1 MSGSVPCGKEGLP
14 AAQILQTSV
23 EEVAHI
29 RSLRKLIASKDSRD
43 TTLPLSVVKALE
55 IVNGYMKSGTDPHGW
70 RKVDW
75 KPRGNGSSNQHKCV
89 PAAFDRRPAGSTNVA
104 AAQAAAA
111 AALGTTAAVKPA
123 AGGAGRS
130 AVIHTGPPV
139 RYVSKFKSASPEKV
153 DETIL
158 NTIILGKLNK
168 FSAGNYDD
176 IKDFLC
182 QILDSGE
189 TDFLKHFML
198 LVFQK
203 AAAEEFFCPLYAKLL
218 SELSS
223 KYTILLSEMATLYG
237 EYIQIFEE
245 IDESSAA
252 DYNDFV
258 KRTEQKKY
266 RLGYSQFLAE
276 LIKHGTVN
284 TDFFMKTVK
293 TICKQLTQAAK
304 KDECTRIVEE
314 YADCL
319 SRIMKAI
326 QTSTVTESISSI
338 RKDICVDINVLEP
351 YTKKDPANKSLS
363 NKARFALLDIYEAVS
378 KF

>member
-1 MSGSVPCGKEGLP
+1 MSGTPGPTMTTVGPIT
-14 AAQILQTSV
+14 QIS
-23 EEVAHI
+23 HI
-29 RSLRKLIASKDSRD
+29 RSLRKELRD
-43 TTLPLSVVKALE
+43 ATLPISTVKALE
-55 IVNGYMKSGTDPHGW
+55 LIHGYLKTGTDQQGW
-70 RKVDW
+70 RRVDF
-75 KPRGNGSSNQHKCV
+75 KPRNGGGGGGGR
-89 PAAFDRRPAGSTNVA
+89 AMTFERR
-104 AAQAAAA
+104 
-111 AALGTTAAVKPA
+111 A
-123 AGGAGRS
+123 AGGAGASSS
-130 AVIHTGPPV
+130 ATIMPNTPPV
-139 RYVSKFKSASPEKV
+139 RYVSKFKSAAPEKV

-168 FSAGNYDD
+168 FSYSNYNE

-182 QILDSGE
+182 QILDSGQ

-223 KYTILLSEMATLYG
+223 KYTILHSEMETLYG
-237 EYIQIFEE
+237 QFMSIFEE

-284 TDFFMKTVK
+284 IELFMKTLT
-293 TICKQLTQAAK
+293 TIIKQISITVSK
-304 KDECTRIVEE
+304 HDSVCIIEEYVDCMKRIV
-314 YADCL
+314 
-319 SRIMKAI
+319 KAI
-326 QTSTVTESISSI
+326 KECRSTECIAAI
-338 RKDICVDINVLEP
+338 RLKIKSEICMIEP
-351 YTKKDPANKSLS
+351 YTKKNPDFISLS
-363 NKARFALLDIYEAVS
+363 NKARFAFMDIYEMGQ

>member
-1 MSGSVPCGKEGLP
+1 MSGLSPISKEGP
-14 AAQILQTSV
+14 KAQTLHSSV

-29 RSLRKLIASKDSRD
+29 RSLRKFLNAPTQTGEFREP
-43 TTLPLSVVKALE
+43 TLPLSVVKALDVVHE
-55 IVNGYMKSGTDPHGW
+55 YLKSGTDAQGW

-89 PAAFDRRPAGSTNVA
+89 PAVFERKSVSSNIA
-104 AAQAAAA
+104 AATAAAA
-111 AALGTTAAVKPA
+111 AALGTSAV
-123 AGGAGRS
+123 GGAGKS
-130 AVIHTGPPV
+130 TTTYTGPPA
-139 RYVSKFKSASPEKV
+139 RYISKFKSATEEKI
-153 DETIL
+153 DDKIL

-182 QILDSGE
+182 QILDSGQI
-189 TDFLKHFML
+189 DFLKHFML

-223 KYTILLSEMATLYG
+223 KYTILLTEMATLYG
-237 EYIQIFEE
+237 EYVQIFEE

-252 DYNDFV
+252 DYDDFV

-284 TDFFMKTVK
+284 IELFMKTVQ
-293 TICKQLTQAAK
+293 TICKQLIQTAK
-304 KDECTRIVEE
+304 KDDSIRIVEE

-326 QTSTVTESISSI
+326 QSSTANDSLELI
-338 RKDICVDINVLEP
+338 RKEICKDVECLQP

-363 NKARFALLDIYEAVS
+363 NKARFALMDIYDIAT

>member
-1 MSGSVPCGKEGLP
+1 MSGLTPTSKEGP
-14 AAQILQTSV
+14 VPQTLHSSV

-29 RSLRKLIASKDSRD
+29 RSLRKLLNAPTNACEFREP
-43 TTLPLSVVKALE
+43 TLPLSVVKALE
-55 IVNGYMKSGTDPHGW
+55 VVHEYLKSGTDSQGW

-75 KPRGNGSSNQHKCV
+75 KPRGNGSSNQHRCV
-89 PAAFDRRPAGSTNVA
+89 PVAFERRTISSNIVA
-104 AAQAAAA
+104 AQVAAA
-111 AALGTTAAVKPA
+111 AALGTSA
-123 AGGAGRS
+123 AGGAGKPS
-130 AVIHTGPPV
+130 TVTYTGPPI
-139 RYVSKFKSASPEKV
+139 RYVSKFKSGTEEKV
-153 DETIL
+153 DDTIL

-168 FSAGNYDD
+168 FSVGNYDD

-182 QILDSGE
+182 QILDSGQ

-223 KYTILLSEMATLYG
+223 KYTILLTEMATLYG

-304 KDECTRIVEE
+304 KDDSTRIVEE

-326 QTSTVTESISSI
+326 QTSTATESIKLI
-338 RKDICVDINVLEP
+338 RKEICADAIILEP
-351 YTKKDPANKSLS
+351 FIKKDPANKSLS
-363 NKARFALLDIYEAVS
+363 NKGRFALLDIYEAIT